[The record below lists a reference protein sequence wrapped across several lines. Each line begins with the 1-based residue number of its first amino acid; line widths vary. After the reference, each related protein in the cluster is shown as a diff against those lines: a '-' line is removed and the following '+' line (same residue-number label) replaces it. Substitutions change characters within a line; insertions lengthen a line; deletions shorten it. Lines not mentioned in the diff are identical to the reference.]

1 MSKVFEVNPDGE
13 ASAVPAVEEQPAASD
28 LTPRQI
34 VEELDRY
41 IVGQDAAKRAVAIAL
56 RNRTRRLRL
65 PDDVREEI
73 IPKNILMIGPTG
85 VGKTEIARRLAAL
98 ANAPFVKVEATKFT
112 EVGYVGRDV
121 DSMVRDLA
129 QIAYRMVEN
138 EEVATVQAKAEEAAL
153 ERVLDLLQP
162 AARPGRGHSVERFA
176 AAMGEWLSKQSP
188 DAEELHP
195 PREVLEAG
203 DPDDEADLDYDRR
216 RQEQTQRL
224 RGKLRKRLL
233 AGELDDRMVEVEV
246 DDSSSPFMQVFS
258 PQGLE
263 EMGMDISGMLGGMM
277 PKKKKTRRVKV
288 SEAREILTEQIAR
301 EMVDQEKV
309 TRDAIARA
317 EESGIIFV
325 DELDKIAGR
334 ERGDGGPQVSR
345 EGVQRDILP
354 IIEGATVVTKF
365 GPVRTDHVLF
375 IAAGAFHTSK
385 PSDLIPELQGRLP
398 IRVELESLG
407 RDDLRRILTE
417 PQNALTKQYA
427 ALMGTEGVT
436 LEFTDDGIDALADI
450 ATDVNA
456 RTENIGARR
465 LHTIMERLLEEI
477 SFQAPDIAEKQVTID
492 AAYVR
497 ERLSGLAKD
506 EDLSRYIL

>member
-129 QIAYRMVEN
+129 QIAYRMVES
-138 EEVATVQAKAEEAAL
+138 EEVTTVQAKAEEAAL

-162 AARPGRGHSVERFA
+162 AARPGRRYAVDRFA

-188 DAEELHP
+188 DAEEPHP
-195 PREVLEAG
+195 PAEVLEEG
-203 DPDDEADLDYDRR
+203 EPDEDDYDQRKE
-216 RQEQTQRL
+216 EQTKRV
-224 RGKLRKRLL
+224 RAKLRKRLL

-277 PKKKKTRRVKV
+277 PKKKKTRQVKV

-436 LEFTDDGIDALADI
+436 LEFTDDGRDALADI